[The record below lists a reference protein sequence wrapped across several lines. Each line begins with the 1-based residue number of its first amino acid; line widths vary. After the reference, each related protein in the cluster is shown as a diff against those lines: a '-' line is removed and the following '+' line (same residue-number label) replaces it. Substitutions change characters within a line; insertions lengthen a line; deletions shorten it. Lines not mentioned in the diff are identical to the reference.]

1 MKDRLDPGAAH
12 VLALGRAANQPPFE
26 RGTVNEARAAYDAGC
41 PTLQGD
47 REPVASIEDRTLAG
61 AGGPIPLRI
70 YRGVG
75 APNADAPALLYLHG
89 GGWVV
94 GTLESHDEVC
104 RWFANIGAC
113 IVFCPD
119 YRLAPEH
126 KFPAGLEDCVSAL
139 AYVVEQASALGID
152 PDRIAVAGD
161 SAGGNLAAVL
171 SLLSRDGVAQKIS
184 TQLLLYPNTDAGQ
197 TTDSYVRFSEGYGLT
212 TSTMRWFRDHYV
224 RDAAD
229 IGDWRVSPLRVGNV
243 AGVPPAFVAIAG
255 QDILADEGEAYAR
268 RLAEAGVPI
277 VLRRWQDQIHGFVS
291 MGRHIPAARRA
302 VEEAVA
308 GWRSLVDH
316 AD

>member
-1 MKDRLDPGAAH
+1 MKDRLDPGAVH
-12 VLALGRAANQPPFE
+12 VLALGRAVNQPPFE
-26 RGTVNEARAAYDAGC
+26 RGTVNEARAAYDAAC

-47 REPVASIEDRTLAG
+47 REPVAAIEDRTIAG
-61 AGGPIPLRI
+61 TGGPISLRI

-94 GTLESHDEVC
+94 GTLESHDEIC

-126 KFPAGLEDCVSAL
+126 KFPAGLEDCISAL
-139 AYVVEQASALGID
+139 AYVVGQASALGID

-171 SLLSRDGVAQKIS
+171 SLLARDGVAQKIS
-184 TQLLLYPNTDAGQ
+184 AQLLLYPNTDAGQ
-197 TTDSYVRFSEGYGLT
+197 TTDSYVRFSQGYGLT
-212 TSTMRWFRDHYV
+212 ASTMRWFRDHYI

-229 IGDWRVSPLRVGNV
+229 IADWRVSPLRIGNV

-255 QDILADEGEAYAR
+255 HDILADEGEAYAR
-268 RLAEAGVPI
+268 RLAEAGVP
-277 VLRRWQDQIHGFVS
+277 VALRRWQDQIHGFVS
-291 MGRHIPAARRA
+291 MGRHIASARRA

>member
-1 MKDRLDPGAAH
+1 MRRH
-12 VLALGRAANQPPFE
+12 FSTF
-26 RGTVNEARAAYDAGC
+26 TV
-41 PTLQGD
+41 
-47 REPVASIEDRTLAG
+47 
-61 AGGPIPLRI
+61 
-70 YRGVG
+70 
-75 APNADAPALLYLHG
+75 
-89 GGWVV
+89 
-94 GTLESHDEVC
+94 
-104 RWFANIGAC
+104 GAC

-139 AYVVEQASALGID
+139 AYVVGQASALGID

-171 SLLSRDGVAQKIS
+171 SLLARDGVAQKIS
-184 TQLLLYPNTDAGQ
+184 AQLLLYPNTDAGQ
-197 TTDSYVRFSEGYGLT
+197 TTDSFVRFSEGYGLT
-212 TSTMRWFRDHYV
+212 ASTMRWFRDHYV

-243 AGVPPAFVAIAG
+243 VGLPPAFVAIAG

-268 RLAEAGVPI
+268 RLAEAGVPV